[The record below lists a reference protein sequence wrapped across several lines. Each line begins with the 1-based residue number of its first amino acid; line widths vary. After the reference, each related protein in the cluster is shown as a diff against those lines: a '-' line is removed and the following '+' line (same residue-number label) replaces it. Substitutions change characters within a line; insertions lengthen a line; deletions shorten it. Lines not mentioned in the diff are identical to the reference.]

1 MAVDWG
7 ELYSKRLGSMTT
19 SVIREILK
27 VAQSPEVISLSG
39 GWPEADLFPIEQ
51 LQEVATHVMRQTPR
65 EALQYG
71 LTDGSIGLR
80 RLLAEQMQAQG
91 VPAGPENILITS
103 GSQQALDLL
112 GRILL
117 DEGDTVIV
125 EAPTFLGA
133 VQSFRAYGPRF
144 VPLPLD
150 GDGACVEQLPELIA
164 RHRPKLIYLLP
175 TFHNPAGVCLSLE
188 RRRRA
193 VEIAAELGVPIVED
207 DPYGQLRYS
216 GEPLPTLAALDGARC
231 SGDTPRLGDTV
242 IYLSSF
248 SKTLTPG
255 LRVAWA
261 VAPADVVRQLVMA
274 KQGTDLMTSSLS
286 QEIAAEFMRRGW
298 LPAQVARIR
307 DTYRLRRDAMCA
319 AIDEHFP
326 AGASYYRPAGG
337 LFLWVTLPAG
347 LDAVALLP
355 EAAAHQVAYVPG
367 QPFFV
372 DGRGAN
378 TMRLSF
384 ASVPPE
390 TIREGVRRVGEVL
403 KAHLQSGR

>member
-1 MAVDWG
+1 MTMNWEA
-7 ELYSKRLGSMTT
+7 LYSERLGSMTT

-39 GWPEADLFPIEQ
+39 GWPEADLFPTEQ
-51 LQEVATHVMRQTPR
+51 LQEVAAHVMRETPR

-80 RLLAEQMQAQG
+80 QLLAEQMQAQG

-117 DEGDTVIV
+117 DEGDCVIV

-133 VQSFRAYGPRF
+133 VQSFKAYGPRF

-150 GDGACVEQLPELIA
+150 GDGACVELLPELIS
-164 RHRPKLIYLLP
+164 RHKPKLMYLLP

-193 VEIAAELGVPIVED
+193 VEIASEMGVPIVED

-216 GEPLPTLAALDGARC
+216 GEPLPTLAALDSARC
-231 SGDTPRLGDTV
+231 SAHGPRLGNTV
-242 IYLSSF
+242 IYLSTF

-261 VAPADVVRQLVMA
+261 VAPVDVVQQLVMA
-274 KQGTDLMTSSLS
+274 KQGADLMTSSLS
-286 QEIAAEFMRRGW
+286 QEIAAEFIRRGW
-298 LPAQVARIR
+298 LPGQVARIR

-319 AIDEHFP
+319 AIDDFFP
-326 AGASYYRPAGG
+326 SEASYYRPEGG
-337 LFLWVTLPAG
+337 LFLWVTLPEG
-347 LDAVALLP
+347 LDATALLA
-355 EAAAHQVAYVPG
+355 EAAVHQVAYVPG

-372 DGRGAN
+372 DGRGTN
-378 TMRLSF
+378 TLRMSF

-390 TIREGVRRVGEVL
+390 TIREGVRRVGEVF
-403 KAHLQSGR
+403 KAHL

>member
-1 MAVDWG
+1 MTMNWEA
-7 ELYSKRLGSMTT
+7 LYSERLGSMTT

-39 GWPEADLFPIEQ
+39 GWPEADLFPTEQ
-51 LQEVATHVMRQTPR
+51 LQEVAAHVMRETPR

-80 RLLAEQMQAQG
+80 QLLAEQMQAQG

-117 DEGDTVIV
+117 DEGDCVIV

-133 VQSFRAYGPRF
+133 VQSFKAYGPRF

-150 GDGACVEQLPELIA
+150 GDGACVELLPELIS
-164 RHRPKLIYLLP
+164 RHKPKLMYLLP

-193 VEIAAELGVPIVED
+193 VEIASEMGVPIVED

-216 GEPLPTLAALDGARC
+216 GEPLPTLAALDSARC
-231 SGDTPRLGDTV
+231 SAHGPRLGNTV
-242 IYLSSF
+242 IYLSTF

-261 VAPADVVRQLVMA
+261 VAPVDVVQQLVMA
-274 KQGTDLMTSSLS
+274 KQGADLMTGSLS
-286 QEIAAEFMRRGW
+286 QEIAAEFIRRGW
-298 LPAQVARIR
+298 LPGQVARIR

-319 AIDEHFP
+319 AIDDFFP
-326 AGASYYRPAGG
+326 SEASYYRPEGG
-337 LFLWVTLPAG
+337 LFLWVTLPEG
-347 LDAVALLP
+347 LDATALLA
-355 EAAAHQVAYVPG
+355 EAAVHQVAYVPG

-372 DGRGAN
+372 DGRGTN
-378 TMRLSF
+378 TLRMSF

-390 TIREGVRRVGEVL
+390 TIREGVRRVGEVF
-403 KAHLQSGR
+403 KAHL

>member
-1 MAVDWG
+1 MTMNWEA
-7 ELYSKRLGSMTT
+7 LYSERLGSMTT

-39 GWPEADLFPIEQ
+39 GWPEADLFPTEQ
-51 LQEVATHVMRQTPR
+51 LQEVAAHVMRETPR

-80 RLLAEQMQAQG
+80 QLLAEQMQAQG
-91 VPAGPENILITS
+91 VPAGPQNILITS

-117 DEGDTVIV
+117 DEGDCVIV

-133 VQSFRAYGPRF
+133 VQSFKAYGPRF

-150 GDGACVEQLPELIA
+150 GDGACVELLPELIS
-164 RHRPKLIYLLP
+164 RHKPKLMYLLP

-193 VEIAAELGVPIVED
+193 VEIASEMGVPIVED

-216 GEPLPTLAALDGARC
+216 GEPLPTLAALDSARC
-231 SGDTPRLGDTV
+231 SAHGPRLGNTV
-242 IYLSSF
+242 IYLSTF

-261 VAPADVVRQLVMA
+261 VAPVDVVQQLVMA
-274 KQGTDLMTSSLS
+274 KQGADLMTSSLS
-286 QEIAAEFMRRGW
+286 QEIAAEFIRRGW
-298 LPAQVARIR
+298 LPCQVARIR

-319 AIDEHFP
+319 AIDDFFP
-326 AGASYYRPAGG
+326 SEASYYRPEGG
-337 LFLWVTLPAG
+337 LFLWVTLPEG
-347 LDAVALLP
+347 LDATALLA
-355 EAAAHQVAYVPG
+355 EAAVHQVAYVPG

-372 DGRGAN
+372 DGRGTN
-378 TMRLSF
+378 TLRMSF

-390 TIREGVRRVGEVL
+390 TIREGVRRVGEVF
-403 KAHLQSGR
+403 KAHL